1 MKIVTLLE
9 NTAQV
14 DGLHAAH
21 GLSNYLETPKHK
33 VLFDMGPDARFIEN
47 AETLGVDLSA
57 VDVAVLSH
65 GHSDHGGGLAAF
77 CRLNDHAKIYMQRG
91 VFGQY
96 YSLAG
101 EHPHYIGLDPELHAL
116 EDRFVF
122 VDDVCRIDDE
132 LTLFAGV
139 YDDMGALAASSKLK
153 EKIGEDAW
161 RQDTFAH
168 EQDLLVEAE
177 GKSLLFA
184 GCAHMGIVNILNT
197 AKKRL
202 GRLPDAVFGGFHF
215 FQLDPEDP
223 ASDALVDSVGK
234 LLLEGDTVYY
244 TGHCTGEYAYNRL
257 KAILGDRLRPMCGGC
272 TEAL

>member
-9 NTAQV
+9 NTAHAEGV
-14 DGLHAAH
+14 HAAH
-21 GLSNYLETPKHK
+21 GLSNYIETPKHNI
-33 VLFDMGPDARFIEN
+33 LFDMGPDARFVEN
-47 AETLGVDLSA
+47 AEKLGVDLA
-57 VDVAVLSH
+57 KVDVAVLSH

-77 CRLNDHAKIYMQRG
+77 CRLNDHAKIYMRPG

-101 EHPHYIGLDPELHAL
+101 EQPHYIGLDPELHQF
-116 EDRFVF
+116 ESRFVYT
-122 VDDVCRIDDE
+122 DEVCRIDDE

-139 YDDMGALAASSKLK
+139 HDEMNALKASAKLK
-153 EKIGEDAW
+153 EKDGESWHSDG
-161 RQDTFAH
+161 FGH
-168 EQDLLVEAE
+168 EQDLIVEAE
-177 GKSLLFA
+177 GKTVLFA

-197 AKKRL
+197 ARARL

-215 FQLDPEDP
+215 FQLDPE
-223 ASDALVDSVGK
+223 SEESHKLVDSVGN

-272 TEAL
+272 VETL